1 MASSSPGPVWLS
13 PKVSETPDEVLMS
26 MFLTQ
31 LLLSL
36 AWTVVGIVLVL
47 GGTWLFDR
55 LTPIDYR
62 AEIRKG
68 NVAAG
73 VVLASVVL
81 SITAV
86 VVSNLVT

>member
-1 MASSSPGPVWLS
+1 MQGAVNTFSRIGV
-13 PKVSETPDEVLMS
+13 DDAMVLMS
-26 MFLTQ
+26 QLVTQVMLTIGWSFISV
-31 LLLSL
+31 LL
-36 AWTVVGIVLVL
+36 IL

-73 VVLASVVL
+73 LVVASVVL
-81 SITAV
+81 SITAIV
-86 VVSNLVT
+86 VTIVLT

>member
-1 MASSSPGPVWLS
+1 MNQ
-13 PKVSETPDEVLMS
+13 
-26 MFLTQ
+26 LTAQ
-31 LLLSL
+31 LALTFGWAFVGVMLIL
-36 AWTVVGIVLVL
+36 A
-47 GGTWLFDR
+47 GTWLFDR

-73 VVLASVVL
+73 LVDASVVL

-86 VVSNLVT
+86 VVSVVLT

>member
-1 MASSSPGPVWLS
+1 MYQ
-13 PKVSETPDEVLMS
+13 
-26 MFLTQ
+26 LTAQ
-31 LLLSL
+31 LALTFGWAFVGVMLIL
-36 AWTVVGIVLVL
+36 A
-47 GGTWLFDR
+47 GTWLFDR

-73 VVLASVVL
+73 LVVASVVL

-86 VVSNLVT
+86 VVSVVLT

>member
-1 MASSSPGPVWLS
+1 MP
-13 PKVSETPDEVLMS
+13 

-36 AWTVVGIVLVL
+36 AWTVVGVVLVL

>member
-1 MASSSPGPVWLS
+1 MNQ
-13 PKVSETPDEVLMS
+13 
-26 MFLTQ
+26 LTAQ
-31 LLLSL
+31 LALTFGWAFVGVMLIL
-36 AWTVVGIVLVL
+36 A
-47 GGTWLFDR
+47 GTWLFDR

-73 VVLASVVL
+73 LVVASVVL

-86 VVSNLVT
+86 VASVVLT

>member
-1 MASSSPGPVWLS
+1 
-13 PKVSETPDEVLMS
+13 MS

>member
-1 MASSSPGPVWLS
+1 MNQ
-13 PKVSETPDEVLMS
+13 
-26 MFLTQ
+26 LTAQ
-31 LLLSL
+31 LALTFGWAFVGAMLIL
-36 AWTVVGIVLVL
+36 A
-47 GGTWLFDR
+47 GTWLFDR

-73 VVLASVVL
+73 LVVASVVL

-86 VVSNLVT
+86 VVSVVLT

>member
-1 MASSSPGPVWLS
+1 MNQ
-13 PKVSETPDEVLMS
+13 
-26 MFLTQ
+26 LTAQ
-31 LLLSL
+31 LALTFGWAFVGVMLIL
-36 AWTVVGIVLVL
+36 A
-47 GGTWLFDR
+47 GTWLFDR

-73 VVLASVVL
+73 LVVASVVL

-86 VVSNLVT
+86 VVSLVLT